1 MVQEKKC
8 YEEERTAAGD
18 DLPVRDKIEHFLPP
32 IDVAL
37 KIYLVDAV
45 NVRDNTFESC
55 FTVML
60 DWEDPSL

>member
-1 MVQEKKC
+1 MVREKGR
-8 YEEERTAAGD
+8 YEADRRPEDD
-18 DLPVRDKIEHFLPP
+18 DLPVRNKIEHYLPP

-45 NVRDNTFESC
+45 SVRDNTFESM